1 MEIAETHYPLLVG
14 GLRKVHT
21 SVGRSARFAVLK
33 GFEHGIKQRYGERE
47 MKPLPAAPNVP
58 GDTPAERLSNAL
70 SMVLRVSKADLL
82 KKEAR
87 LRQAREKKRATKKR
101 AS

>member
-1 MEIAETHYPLLVG
+1 MVKKTFEQLLPLRQKRG
-14 GLRKVHT
+14 K
-21 SVGRSARFAVLK
+21 
-33 GFEHGIKQRYGERE
+33 
-47 MKPLPAAPNVP
+47 MKPAPNVP

-82 KKEAR
+82 KKEAQLRR
-87 LRQAREKKRATKKR
+87 LSEKKRATKKR

>member
-1 MEIAETHYPLLVG
+1 MRPF
-14 GLRKVHT
+14 RKI
-21 SVGRSARFAVLK
+21 
-33 GFEHGIKQRYGERE
+33 ENGIKGHYDGRD
-47 MKPLPAAPNVP
+47 MKPLPAVPNVP

-70 SMVLRVSKADLL
+70 STVLRVSKSDLL

-87 LRQAREKKRATKKR
+87 LRRAREKKRATKKR